1 MTTLPGEAGSATEAS
16 ATPAVAQ
23 SLPAFTNLILPLE
36 DGETRDRSSWTM
48 AAKAE
53 GAPKMKVVRER
64 SG

>member
-1 MTTLPGEAGSATEAS
+1 MSAS
-16 ATPAVAQ
+16 PPTPAVAQ
-23 SLPAFTNLILPLE
+23 SLPALTNLTLSLE
-36 DGETRDRSSWTM
+36 EGEIRGRSRLTM